1 MESQAD
7 LIRELNSAVA
17 NATALYFRA
26 HAAHWNIIGP
36 GFSEYHELFGEI
48 YEDVF
53 GSIDTWAENLRKLG
67 AVAPSSLSEIVSTST
82 IAGGAPLRDA
92 RSLCEDLIQ
101 KNASVIDTLNDVF
114 ECSTEMNQQGIANFA
129 AERIDMH
136 QKWQWQLTA
145 SLGEDVKDAATDQ
158 IIGGVDVSEAR
169 RRTPMT
175 GVKGAYLQRISQ

>member
-7 LIRELNSAVA
+7 LVRELNSAVA

-26 HAAHWNIIGP
+26 HAAHWNVIGP
-36 GFSEYHELFGEI
+36 GFAEYHELFEEI

-67 AVAPSSLSEIVSTST
+67 AVAPSSLSEIVSTSV

-92 RSLCEDLIQ
+92 RSLCGDLIE
-101 KNASVIDTLNDVF
+101 KNKTVIDTLNDVF
-114 ECSTEMNQQGIANFA
+114 ECSNAMNQQGIANFA

-145 SLGEDVKDAATDQ
+145 SLGEDVKDAAADE
-158 IIGGVDVSEAR
+158 IVGGVDVSEGR
-169 RRTPMT
+169 RRTLVT
-175 GVKGAYLQRISQ
+175 GVKSAYLQRMN